1 MSISFNGLGS
11 GLAVSDIVDALVN
24 SEQAPAEARLNT
36 KEASLTTDISAVGA
50 LKSALEKVQTSMEA
64 LGDSDKYQQRSTSG
78 TDDFISISADEDAQ
92 PGSYNVKVDALAQA
106 HKLSSSAFTADEAI
120 GAGVITIGSG
130 DNSFS
135 TVLSATNTLEDLRD
149 QINNGPFTGNDSNDS
164 VVATIVT
171 SDLGQHLVL
180 TSKETGEENAIKI
193 TVQDSDGNNTDTG
206 GLSRLAYD
214 VTDADPLNHTTNLTE
229 VNAAQNAQITIDGT
243 LVVSSSTNEFSNVI
257 DGVDITAKKLHDAA
271 DSGDISDISVTE
283 NNNNIKSGLS
293 GFIASYNEL
302 LELSNTLGASGEDG
316 VGVMAGDSLL
326 RGVMSKLRD
335 TITNSVNV
343 EGNSL
348 SLSQLGVTTDRYGV
362 LSLDSDTLSDQ
373 INADVG
379 SVQQFFVGS
388 NDDDGGFAQSFD
400 ELMSFYTDSDGIIQN
415 RIDSK
420 TNQLDDLDDQR
431 ESLTSK
437 MESLS
442 SRLYAQYNAM
452 DLLVAS
458 LNNTSSY
465 VQAQLENMPGVVR
478 QSN

>member
-24 SEQAPAEARLNT
+24 AEQAPAEARLNT
-36 KEASLTTDISAVGA
+36 KEANLTTDISAVGA

-78 TDDFISISADEDAQ
+78 TDDFISISADENAQ

-106 HKLSSSAFTADEAI
+106 HKLSSPAFAADEAV

-130 DNSFS
+130 TNSFS

-149 QINNGPFTGNDSNDS
+149 QINNGPYTGNDSNDS

-171 SDLGQHLVL
+171 SDTGQHLVL
-180 TSKETGEENAIKI
+180 TSKETGEDNAITI
-193 TVQDSDGNNTDTG
+193 SVQDDDGNNTDTG

-214 VTDADPLNHTTNLTE
+214 VSDTDPANHTANLTE

-243 LVVSSSTNEFSNVI
+243 LTISSNTNEFSNVI
-257 DGVDITAKKLHDAA
+257 DGVDITAKKPHDT
-271 DSGDISDISVTE
+271 DDDISDISVTE
-283 NNNNIKSGLS
+283 NNNNIKTGLNS
-293 GFIASYNEL
+293 FISSYNEL

-335 TITNSVNV
+335 TITDSVNV
-343 EGNSL
+343 GGSSL

-362 LSLDSDTLSDQ
+362 LSLDSDTLNEQIKSD
-373 INADVG
+373 V
-379 SVQQFFVGS
+379 SLVQQFFVGS
-388 NDDDGGFAQSFD
+388 NDDGFAQSFD
-400 ELMSFYTDSDGIIQN
+400 DLVSFYTDSDGIIQN

-442 SRLYAQYNAM
+442 ARLYSQYNAM

-478 QSN
+478 DNS

>member
-24 SEQAPAEARLNT
+24 AEQAPAEARLNT
-36 KEASLTTDISAVGA
+36 KEANLTTDISAVGA

-78 TDDFISISADEDAQ
+78 TDDFISISADENAQ

-106 HKLSSSAFTADEAI
+106 HKLSSPAFAADEAI

-130 DNSFS
+130 TNSFS

-149 QINNGPFTGNDSNDS
+149 QINNGPYTGNDSNDS

-171 SDLGQHLVL
+171 SDTGQHLVL
-180 TSKETGEENAIKI
+180 TSKETGEDNAITI
-193 TVQDSDGNNTDTG
+193 SVQDDDGNNTDTG

-214 VTDADPLNHTTNLTE
+214 VSDTDPANHTTNLTE
-229 VNAAQNAQITIDGT
+229 VNAAQNAQITIDGALT
-243 LVVSSSTNEFSNVI
+243 VSSNTNEFSNVI
-257 DGVDITAKKLHDAA
+257 DGVDINVKKLHDI
-271 DSGDISDISVTE
+271 DDDISDISVTE
-283 NNNNIKSGLS
+283 NNNNIKTGLNS
-293 GFIASYNEL
+293 FISSYNEL

-335 TITNSVNV
+335 TITDSVNV
-343 EGNSL
+343 GGSSL

-362 LSLDSDTLSDQ
+362 LSLDSDTLNDQ
-373 INADVG
+373 IKSDV
-379 SVQQFFVGS
+379 SLVQQFFVGS
-388 NDDDGGFAQSFD
+388 NDDGFAQSFD
-400 ELMSFYTDSDGIIQN
+400 DLVSFYTDSDGIIQN

-442 SRLYAQYNAM
+442 ARLYSQYNAM